1 MRVALKV
8 DVDTYRG
15 TVEGVPRLVKLLKRY
30 DADATFLFS
39 LGPDHTG
46 RAIKRIFRPGFFG
59 KVARTSVVEHYGV
72 RTLLYGTI
80 LPGPNIA
87 KRCAPILRSVR
98 DAGFEV
104 GVHCYDHIRWQD
116 HVVHKDAAWTRREMD
131 RAFEA
136 FEQVFGEPAKTH
148 GAAGWQ
154 INKHAL
160 AYEAELGLDYCSDT
174 RGGDPF
180 FPESPRSTRSCP
192 QVPTTLPTLDELI
205 GLNGLNDANVAEHVL
220 MLSEA
225 PQAHGHVYTLHAEM
239 EGMKLL
245 PVFERMLQGWR
256 DGGSELVSTR
266 ALVATIDQVELPSR
280 RVVMGEIPGRS
291 GTVALA
297 ALPAQGRG

>member
-1 MRVALKV
+1 MRIALKV

-15 TVEGVPRLVKLLKRY
+15 TLEGVPQLVNVLRRY
-30 DADATFLFS
+30 HADATFLFS

-72 RTLLYGTI
+72 KTLLYGTL
-80 LPGPNIA
+80 LPGPDIA

-116 HVVHKDAAWTRREMD
+116 YVVHKDAAWTRREMD
-131 RAFEA
+131 RAFDA
-136 FEQVFGEPAKTH
+136 FERVFGERAKTH

-154 INKHAL
+154 INDHAL

-180 FPESPRSTRSCP
+180 FPE
-192 QVPTTLPTLDELI
+192 
-205 GLNGLNDANVAEHVL
+205 
-220 MLSEA
+220 
-225 PQAHGHVYTLHAEM
+225 AHGA
-239 EGMKLL
+239 
-245 PVFERMLQGWR
+245 R
-256 DGGSELVSTR
+256 
-266 ALVATIDQVELPSR
+266 
-280 RVVMGEIPGRS
+280 
-291 GTVALA
+291 
-297 ALPAQGRG
+297 